1 MEPHT
6 LSPIPAAVVGERFS
20 REHRF
25 DAAQVRAFATAAG
38 DDNPLHHDDAA
49 AAASRYGRLIASGTQ
64 TAALLLGLT
73 ASHFSPRG
81 AVVGVGFSVAFK
93 RPVYADDH
101 VTIEWIV
108 TAIRPKASGKG
119 SLIDMEGSLRNS
131 AGELCVAATGTVLAL
146 ADAPPS
152 A

>member
-1 MEPHT
+1 MDPDNFSH
-6 LSPIPAAVVGERFS
+6 IAAAVVGERFS

-38 DDNPLHHDDAA
+38 DDNPLHHDDAT
-49 AAASRYGRLIASGTQ
+49 AAASRYGRLIVSGTQ
-64 TAALLLGLT
+64 TTALLLGLT

-93 RPVYADDH
+93 RPVYADDR

-119 SLIDMEGSLRNS
+119 SLIEMEGSLRDG
-131 AGELCVAATGTVLAL
+131 AGELCVAATGTVLAF
-146 ADAPPS
+146 DDTPPS
-152 A
+152 